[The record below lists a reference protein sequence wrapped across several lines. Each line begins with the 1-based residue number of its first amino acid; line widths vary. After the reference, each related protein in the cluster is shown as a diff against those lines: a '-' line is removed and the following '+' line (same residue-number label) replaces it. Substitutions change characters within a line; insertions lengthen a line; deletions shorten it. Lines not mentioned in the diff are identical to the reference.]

1 MVCELTGYKVVY
13 KERVLRA
20 LALMG
25 VEFEDGAYPDM
36 GKTSKPKAI
45 EILAINED
53 GNIVS
58 ITDEAWMFQFIPA
71 IGKGD

>member
-13 KERVLRA
+13 KERVFRA

-25 VEFEDGAYPDM
+25 VEFEDGDYPDL
-36 GKTSKPKAI
+36 GKTSKPKVV
-45 EILAINED
+45 EILVINED

-58 ITDEAWMFQFIPA
+58 VMDEAWMFQFIPA